1 MIKKYL
7 VLIVIL
13 AVGIVLPA
21 QNIDLKMR
29 RLEYIQGQIDQ
40 KREQIEKTK
49 SEINELSRDK
59 ENYEQQYQSLQNKID
74 KLTAEEQE
82 INRTLRDSQRKMELS
97 KTRLD
102 ETSALWQKQLYLF
115 YMTHQVNNKS
125 HESVIDKQYFPL
137 MICQTKEIIDE
148 NQELLSLIKRNVE
161 QTQSTQQR
169 IRTEKNRENQVI
181 GGFRNEISKLDN
193 QIVSLVKEE
202 EDISREFQELLRN
215 RQSLEN
221 LITHFQ
227 TDPEGA
233 QFSYQFTTSK
243 LLWPL
248 KGEVITNFGEVH
260 DKHHNVTLLN
270 NGIDIVVDRPQ
281 EVKAVDFG
289 VVVFAE
295 LFMNYG
301 RLIIIDHHNGYFSLY
316 SNNGNLLVAKDDVVS
331 LGQPIAIAGKKNNS
345 DNYMLHFELRKN
357 RTPVDPL
364 AYLE

>member
-1 MIKKYL
+1 MIRKYS
-7 VLIVIL
+7 VLILIL
-13 AVGIVLPA
+13 TISIVLVA

-40 KREQIEKTK
+40 KREQIERTQK
-49 SEINELSRDK
+49 EIDNLSRDK
-59 ENYEQQYQSLQNKID
+59 DNYEVQYQTLQTRIA
-74 KLTAEEQE
+74 KLTAQEQE
-82 INRTLRDSQRKMELS
+82 ISRTLRDSQMRMELS

-102 ETSALWQKQLYLF
+102 ETSELWQKQLYLF
-115 YMTHQVNNKS
+115 YMTHQTNKKIQ
-125 HESVIDKQYFPL
+125 ENVIDKQYFPL
-137 MICQTKEIIDE
+137 MICQTKEIINE
-148 NQELLSLIKRNVE
+148 NQELLALIKKRME
-161 QTQSTQQR
+161 QTQGTQQR
-169 IRTEKNRENQVI
+169 ILTEKNRENQVI
-181 GGFRNEISKLDN
+181 GGYRNEISKLNN
-193 QIVSLVKEE
+193 QIVTLVKEE
-202 EDISREFQELLRN
+202 EDISREFQELLQN

-248 KGEVITNFGEVH
+248 KGQVITNFGEIH

-270 NGIDIVVDRPQ
+270 NGIDIVVDKPM

-316 SNNGNLLVAKDDVVS
+316 SNNGNLLVTKDDVVS

-345 DNYMLHFELRKN
+345 ESYMLHFELRKH